1 MKLSAAAKA
10 VVFTGALAALGCQE
24 ARPTSPTDASLFIP
38 NLQGVWNGPMTRV
51 GSSGGGC
58 TGEVID
64 TFLPASD
71 FGTIAITQNDA
82 DTSATMTTEST
93 GLACRYD
100 GTSTLTSITMNA
112 ESCDRTGLIVSCR
125 NGETR
130 ELRLVGSSVT
140 GAWNGNQLTG
150 QASATYNVFT
160 TVQPVRGMGSLVT
173 THNFSA
179 TRR

>member
-24 ARPTSPTDASLFIP
+24 ARPTSPSAASLFIP

-51 GSSGGGC
+51 GSNGGEC
-58 TGEVID
+58 TGEVIE
-64 TFLPASD
+64 TFLPTAD

-93 GLACRYD
+93 GLACRYS
-100 GTSTLTSITMNA
+100 GTSTLTSIAMNA
-112 ESCDRTGLIVSCR
+112 ESCDRTGLIVSCKD
-125 NGETR
+125 GSTR
-130 ELRLVGSSVT
+130 ELKLVGSSVT
-140 GAWNGNQLTG
+140 GSWNGNQLAG
-150 QASATYNVFT
+150 QASTTYNVFT
-160 TVQPVRGMGSLVT
+160 TVTPQRGVGALVT
-173 THNFSA
+173 THNFAA